1 HAGPRIPRD
10 APARRYEAARAPRRG
25 RRRRGGGDRRLRAGG
40 SPPLPGAA
48 HRGRR
53 RRHARPV
60 LGARR
65 PRGRVAPCT
74 CRGRVRC
81 GVGGPRLPRGAQRTV
96 AGVPVLDGRRVV
108 SAPLAA
114 LPDEELT
121 LLDLADRLLNRG
133 VVITGEATISV
144 AGVDLVYLGLNLIL
158 AAVETIEQRDAR
170 RK

>member
-1 HAGPRIPRD
+1 
-10 APARRYEAARAPRRG
+10 
-25 RRRRGGGDRRLRAGG
+25 
-40 SPPLPGAA
+40 
-48 HRGRR
+48 
-53 RRHARPV
+53 
-60 LGARR
+60 
-65 PRGRVAPCT
+65 
-74 CRGRVRC
+74 
-81 GVGGPRLPRGAQRTV
+81 
-96 AGVPVLDGRRVV
+96 V

-114 LPDEELT
+114 LPDEDLT

>member
-1 HAGPRIPRD
+1 
-10 APARRYEAARAPRRG
+10 
-25 RRRRGGGDRRLRAGG
+25 
-40 SPPLPGAA
+40 
-48 HRGRR
+48 
-53 RRHARPV
+53 
-60 LGARR
+60 
-65 PRGRVAPCT
+65 
-74 CRGRVRC
+74 
-81 GVGGPRLPRGAQRTV
+81 
-96 AGVPVLDGRRVV
+96 V

-144 AGVDLVYLGLNLIL
+144 AGVELGYLGLNLIL

>member
-1 HAGPRIPRD
+1 
-10 APARRYEAARAPRRG
+10 
-25 RRRRGGGDRRLRAGG
+25 
-40 SPPLPGAA
+40 
-48 HRGRR
+48 
-53 RRHARPV
+53 
-60 LGARR
+60 
-65 PRGRVAPCT
+65 
-74 CRGRVRC
+74 
-81 GVGGPRLPRGAQRTV
+81 
-96 AGVPVLDGRRVV
+96 V
-108 SAPLAA
+108 SGPLAA